1 MYRVAGSPRIWEQ
14 SLMAACL
21 HAGREA
27 VVSHRAAA
35 ALWRLEGVDPG
46 SVDIIAP
53 RRVRSAD
60 ITARRSPV
68 SRRHITSIGPIP
80 VTDPART
87 LLDLGAVVTPH
98 IAERA
103 LDDALRRGL
112 TTLDRLRRRLRA
124 EGGNG
129 RRGASVLRTLI
140 SARDPASAPAESALE
155 ARVRRLIAGSRLPTP
170 VPQYEV
176 RDQGRL
182 LARVDYAWPDHM
194 VALEADGYRYHSGRA
209 AWQRDLTRRNALTGR
224 GWRILHV
231 TWEDL
236 TRRPKAVTAAIR
248 TALDA

>member
-1 MYRVAGSPRIWEQ
+1 
-14 SLMAACL
+14 MAACL
-21 HAGREA
+21 HAGRGA
-27 VVSHRAAA
+27 VVSHRSAA
-35 ALWRLEGVDPG
+35 ALWRFEGVEPG
-46 SVDIIAP
+46 SVEITTP
-53 RRVRSAD
+53 RRIRCGNM
-60 ITARRSPV
+60 IARRSRL
-68 SRRHITSIGPIP
+68 SRRHVTSIGPIP
-80 VTDPART
+80 VTDPVRT
-87 LLDLGAVVTPH
+87 LLDLGAVVTPQ
-98 IAERA
+98 IVEQI
-103 LDDALRRGL
+103 DDALRRGL

-124 EGGNG
+124 EGGTG
-129 RRGASVLRTLI
+129 RRGAGVLRTLI

-155 ARVRRLIAGSRLPTP
+155 ARVRRLIAGSRLPAP

-182 LARVDYAWPDHM
+182 LARVDFAWPDHM